1 MAVVDKALRQF
12 SVFQWYRR
20 YKSGRESWEGD
31 HHSGHQ
37 SILLTDRKIN
47 SAGALVHSDR
57 GF

>member
-1 MAVVDKALRQF
+1 VLSQF

-31 HHSGHQ
+31 HLSGHQ
-37 SILLTDRKIN
+37 STLLTYRKIN
-47 SAGALVHSDR
+47 AAVALVHSDR